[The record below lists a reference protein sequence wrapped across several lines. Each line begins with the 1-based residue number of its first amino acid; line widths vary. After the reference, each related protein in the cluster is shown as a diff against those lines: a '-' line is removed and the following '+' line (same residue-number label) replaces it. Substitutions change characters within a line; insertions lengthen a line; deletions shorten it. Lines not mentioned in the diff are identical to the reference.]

1 MPDRTDGP
9 DSLRSAA
16 TDMGG
21 RMRNPMNPNQEA
33 RYREATA
40 KISGRFNV
48 TKTQVCQGCK
58 TPRSI
63 AQFEDGKAHC
73 RKCRGVK

>member
-1 MPDRTDGP
+1 
-9 DSLRSAA
+9 
-16 TDMGG
+16 
-21 RMRNPMNPNQEA
+21 MNPNQEA